1 MKVIKLD
8 RRYHGFPKWTHA
20 LEFTKHEVH
29 FRHRKNGP
37 YVKAFREMYG
47 DDHWYNPETV
57 DVFSRDWILWN
68 DNWRWDAKHRRI
80 YFKDPSIMTF
90 IELKIA

>member
-37 YVKAFREMYG
+37 YLKAFRETFG
-47 DDHWYNPETV
+47 PDHEFNKDV
-57 DVFSRDWILWN
+57 DIYSKNWHIWN
-68 DNWRWDAKHRRI
+68 ENWRWDSKHRRI
-80 YFKDPSIMTF
+80 YFNDPSIMSF
-90 IELKIA
+90 IELKIV